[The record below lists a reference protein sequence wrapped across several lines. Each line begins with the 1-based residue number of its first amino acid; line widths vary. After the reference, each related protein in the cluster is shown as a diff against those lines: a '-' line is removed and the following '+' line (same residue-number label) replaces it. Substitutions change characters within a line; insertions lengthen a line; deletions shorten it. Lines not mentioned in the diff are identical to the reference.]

1 MLVNKVLW
9 KLETDYWI
17 LATETLVVTWTE
29 TIEWWSSKPDWKEL
43 KSENSR
49 RWDDSL
55 EISYEAIKK
64 NAMEAGGEY
73 EVGNLV
79 CTGRRNY
86 SMLIHW

>member
-1 MLVNKVLW
+1 M
-9 KLETDYWI
+9 T
-17 LATETLVVTWTE
+17 
-29 TIEWWSSKPDWKEL
+29 
-43 KSENSR
+43 
-49 RWDDSL
+49 L

-86 SMLIHW
+86 SMLIH